1 MNDVSN
7 RARPRLPL
15 ALAALALVVAAAW
28 GCASTGGTKTQSGTS
43 GTTAGAQGGTVSST
57 AQTKEPD
64 RITVQH
70 CLIGFTGS
78 VPGKT
83 ITRSK
88 EEAKTLAYDLLE
100 RAKKGEDFD
109 GLVREFTNDS
119 WPGTYGMAN
128 RGVTPAS
135 ANEYGRDNMVPAFG
149 NVGFKL
155 AVGDY
160 GVADYDP
167 TTSPYGWHVI
177 KRVK

>member
-1 MNDVSN
+1 MNDSIRVAP
-7 RARPRLPL
+7 RARL
-15 ALAALALVVAAAW
+15 AMTALALVLVAAW
-28 GCASTGGTKTQSGTS
+28 GCASSGGTKTQTAG
-43 GTTAGAQGGTVSST
+43 GTTAAEGGTVSST
-57 AQTKEPD
+57 TPTQEPD

-70 CLIGFTGS
+70 ILIGFTGS

-83 ITRSK
+83 INRTK
-88 EEAKTLAYDLLE
+88 EEARTLAYSLLE
-100 RAKKGEDFD
+100 RARGGEAYDA
-109 GLVREFTNDS
+109 LVREFTDDS

-135 ANEYGRDNMVPAFG
+135 ANEYARDGMVPAFG

-155 AVGDY
+155 AVDEF

-167 TTSPYGWHVI
+167 TTSPYGWHII

>member
-7 RARPRLPL
+7 RAPVGPRL

-28 GCASTGGTKTQSGTS
+28 GCASSGGTKTQSGTV
-43 GTTAGAQGGTVSST
+43 GTATDAQGGSVSST

-70 CLIGFTGS
+70 ILIGFTGS
-78 VPGKT
+78 VPGKSIKRT
-83 ITRSK
+83 QD
-88 EEAKTLAYDLLE
+88 EAKALAYSLVE
-100 RAKKGEDFD
+100 RANKGEPYD
-109 GLVREFTNDS
+109 GLVREFTDDS

-135 ANEYGRDNMVPAFG
+135 PSEYGRDNMVPAFG

-155 AVGDY
+155 AVDEI

>member
-43 GTTAGAQGGTVSST
+43 GTTAGAQGGSVSTT
-57 AQTKEPD
+57 AQKEPD

-88 EEAKTLAYDLLE
+88 EEAKTLAYSILE

-109 GLVREFTNDS
+109 GLVREYTNDS

-155 AVGDY
+155 KVGEI

-167 TTSPYGWHVI
+167 STSPYGYHVI
-177 KRVK
+177 KRVE